1 MENVC
6 FVSSTPLGTL
16 EFKAHYGEGWGVE
29 GLGQWGTEAET
40 YQGGSGSGGRPL
52 CSLGDLFLGFRES
65 QPSPNLASHP
75 PDASETIISAVVGG
89 SSRQEPAACSAW

>member
-40 YQGGSGSGGRPL
+40 
-52 CSLGDLFLGFRES
+52 
-65 QPSPNLASHP
+65 
-75 PDASETIISAVVGG
+75 
-89 SSRQEPAACSAW
+89 